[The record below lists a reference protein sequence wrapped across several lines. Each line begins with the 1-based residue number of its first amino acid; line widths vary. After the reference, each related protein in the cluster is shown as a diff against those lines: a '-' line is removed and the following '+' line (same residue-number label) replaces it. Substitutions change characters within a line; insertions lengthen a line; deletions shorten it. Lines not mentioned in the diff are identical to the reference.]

1 MLRRSIGAARRMSE
15 TSKPPTLMSD
25 VHGTVHGKKAWRN
38 QPLFRRE
45 GDKKFRSGAE
55 AAVMLYEE
63 AARRDPY
70 QTEFLEAVQSFLNS
84 VTPVF
89 DRYPKYAWVMKQLM
103 EPERVIQFRVPWID
117 DQGSRRVNR
126 GFRVQ
131 FSSCCGK
138 LSERGLVMSRFDVVG
153 PYIGGLRFHGECR
166 HGTVKFLAFE
176 NIFRNAVY
184 GPFGAAA
191 GGADFSPIDKSEA
204 EIMRFC
210 QSYVTELAN
219 YIGPATDIPTGGVN
233 VGPKEMGYMFGQYK
247 RLRQTHPAGVDGV
260 LGGSTFPQVTGYG
273 VAYFAKIL
281 VEHAKDSL
289 VGKRVLI
296 SGSGTVALSTAE
308 KLLELGAIPIGFS
321 DVWGHVIEPDG
332 FSKAQL
338 QALKEIKAEHSARL
352 GGYIMTSTSAK
363 YFPAEETSFWDHPCD
378 LAFPCAMQNDI
389 NDVAAKKLVKN
400 GCKGVFEGAHLPC
413 TPEAIKV
420 FQQHNVLFGPCKAT
434 NGAALALHLKGVTL
448 RGGEVDHADMDAIAQ
463 ECMQKVFKA
472 ISATAVEF
480 NCVGNWHMATNIT
493 GFLKVAQA
501 MFRQGVV

>member
-1 MLRRSIGAARRMSE
+1 MLRASVGRLRGFADA
-15 TSKPPTLMSD
+15 KPPTLMSD

-63 AARRDPY
+63 ATRRDPY
-70 QTEFLEAVQSFLNS
+70 QTEFLDAVQSFVHS
-84 VTPVF
+84 VTPVL

-131 FSSCCGK
+131 FSSCCG
-138 LSERGLVMSRFDVVG
+138 
-153 PYIGGLRFHGECR
+153 PYIGGLRFHGDCR

-176 NIFRNAVY
+176 NVFRNAVY

-191 GGADFSPIDKSEA
+191 GGADFSPLDKSEA

-210 QSYVTELAN
+210 QSYMTELAN
-219 YIGPATDIPTGGVN
+219 YIGPASDIPTGGVN

-247 RLRQTHPAGVDGV
+247 RLRQMHPAGVDGV
-260 LGGSTFPQVTGYG
+260 LGGHSFPQVTGYG
-273 VAYFAKIL
+273 IAHFAKIL
-281 VEHAKDSL
+281 VEDAKQSL
-289 VGKRVLI
+289 VGKRCLI
-296 SGSGTVALSTAE
+296 SGSGTVALHTAE
-308 KLLELGAIPIGFS
+308 KLLDLGAIPIGFS

-338 QALKEIKAEHSARL
+338 QTLKDIKSEHTARL

-363 YFPAEETSFWDHPCD
+363 YYPSEETSFWDHPCD
-378 LAFPCAMQNDI
+378 FAFPCAMQHDI
-389 NDVAAKKLVKN
+389 NDVSAKKLVKN

-413 TPEAIKV
+413 TPEAIKT
-420 FQQHNVLFGPCKAT
+420 FQQHNVLFAPCKAT
-434 NGAALALHLKGVTL
+434 NGAALALHLKGVAGRSDL
-448 RGGEVDHADMDAIAQ
+448 SLHDVDAIAQ
-463 ECMQKVFKA
+463 ECMQKVFTSV
-472 ISATAVEF
+472 SATAVEF
-480 NCVGNWHMATNIT
+480 NCVGNWHTATNIT